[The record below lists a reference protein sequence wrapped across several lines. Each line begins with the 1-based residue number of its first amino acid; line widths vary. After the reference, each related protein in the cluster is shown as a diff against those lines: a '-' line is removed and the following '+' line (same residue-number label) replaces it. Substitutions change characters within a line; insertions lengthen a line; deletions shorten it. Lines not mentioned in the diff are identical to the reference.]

1 MKIQQKLILFFLI
14 LFSGLLIN
22 CSERKYATVEDVVY
36 SNAEYLNS
44 EDLSGVMS
52 TIDPESELYSTTE
65 IYVEK
70 LFERFDL
77 KFIVEKI
84 EIIEQTDES
93 AKVRFT
99 QLTMK
104 LSGPEF
110 RNNRIKGYHTLR
122 KSNGSWLISNTEILE
137 TNFTN

>member
-1 MKIQQKLILFFLI
+1 MIIIQKLTLCFLI
-14 LFSGLLIN
+14 LCLGLLIN
-22 CSERKYATVEDVVY
+22 CSERKYATIEDVVY
-36 SNAEYLNS
+36 SNAEYLNN

-52 TIDPESELYSTTE
+52 TIDPESELYSSTA

-84 EIIEQTDES
+84 EIIEQSDES

-110 RNNRIKGYHTLR
+110 RNNRIKGNHTLR
-122 KSNGSWLISNTEILE
+122 KSNGSWLICNTEILE
-137 TNFTN
+137 TNFIN

>member
-1 MKIQQKLILFFLI
+1 MIIIQKLTLCFLI
-14 LFSGLLIN
+14 LCLGLLIN
-22 CSERKYATVEDVVY
+22 CSERKYATIEDVVY
-36 SNAEYLNS
+36 SNAEYLNN

-52 TIDPESELYSTTE
+52 TIDPESELYSSTA

-84 EIIEQTDES
+84 EIIEQSDES

-110 RNNRIKGYHTLR
+110 RNNRIKGNHTLR

-137 TNFTN
+137 TNFIN